1 MVMNGDDIA
10 GLKSAV
16 EREHRAPATFRT
28 TERVRETVDGNP
40 LQLEVA
46 VFDILGHPRALI
58 CYAWNAPIPGSDQ
71 TRAVTVL
78 REGLI
83 RSSLDAVRFALDE
96 EERSR

>member
-1 MVMNGDDIA
+1 MKEEDIA

-16 EREHRAPATFRT
+16 EREHRSPATFRA
-28 TERVRETVDGNP
+28 TERVRETVDGKA

-58 CYAWNAPIPGSDQ
+58 CYAWNAPIPGTDQ
-71 TRAVTVL
+71 TRPVTVL

-83 RSSLDAVRFALDE
+83 RSSLDAVRFAMEE

>member
-1 MVMNGDDIA
+1 VNGDNIA

-16 EREHRAPATFRT
+16 EREHRSPATFRT
-28 TERVRETVDGNP
+28 TEQVRETVDGNP

-58 CYAWNAPIPGSDQ
+58 CYARNAPIAGSDQ
-71 TRAVTVL
+71 TRPVTVL

-83 RSSLDAVRFALDE
+83 RSSLDAARFALDE
-96 EERSR
+96 EESSR

>member
-1 MVMNGDDIA
+1 MNRDEIA

-16 EREHRAPATFRT
+16 EREHRSPATFRT
-28 TERVRETVDGNP
+28 VERVRETADGKP
-40 LQLEVA
+40 MQLEVA

-58 CYAWNAPIPGSDQ
+58 CYAWNAPIRGSDK
-71 TRAVTVL
+71 TRPITVL

-83 RSSLDAVRFALDE
+83 RSSVDAVRFALEE

>member
-1 MVMNGDDIA
+1 MVMKGDDIA

-58 CYAWNAPIPGSDQ
+58 CYAWHAPIPRSDQ
-71 TRAVTVL
+71 TRPVTVL

>member
-1 MVMNGDDIA
+1 MNGDDIA

-16 EREHRAPATFRT
+16 EREHRSPATFRT
-28 TERVRETVDGNP
+28 AERVRETVDGNP
-40 LQLEVA
+40 LELEVA

-58 CYAWNAPIPGSDQ
+58 CYAWNAPIPGSDR
-71 TRAVTVL
+71 TRPVTVL

-96 EERSR
+96 EEGSR

>member
-1 MVMNGDDIA
+1 MNGDDIA

-16 EREHRAPATFRT
+16 EREHRSPATFRT
-28 TERVRETVDGNP
+28 AERVRETLDGIP
-40 LQLEVA
+40 LELEVA

-58 CYAWNAPIPGSDQ
+58 CYAWNAPIPGSDK
-71 TRAVTVL
+71 TRPVTVL

-96 EERSR
+96 EEGSR

>member
-1 MVMNGDDIA
+1 MNGDDIA

-16 EREHRAPATFRT
+16 EREHRSPATFRT

-40 LQLEVA
+40 LEREVA

-58 CYAWNAPIPGSDQ
+58 CYAWNAPIPGSDK
-71 TRAVTVL
+71 TRSVTVL

-96 EERSR
+96 EAGSR

>member
-1 MVMNGDDIA
+1 MKREDIA

-16 EREHRAPATFRT
+16 EREHRSPATFRT

-40 LQLEVA
+40 VELEVA

-58 CYAWNAPIPGSDQ
+58 CYAWNAPLPGSDK
-71 TRAVTVL
+71 TRPVTVL

>member
-1 MVMNGDDIA
+1 MVMKGDDIA

-28 TERVRETVDGNP
+28 TERVRETVDGYP

-46 VFDILGHPRALI
+46 VFDILGHPRALT
-58 CYAWNAPIPGSDQ
+58 CYAWHAPIPRSDQ
-71 TRAVTVL
+71 TRPVTVL

-83 RSSLDAVRFALDE
+83 RSSLDAVCFALDE

>member
-1 MVMNGDDIA
+1 MNQDDIV
-10 GLKSAV
+10 GLKSAA
-16 EREHRAPATFRT
+16 EREHRSPATFRT
-28 TERVRETVDGNP
+28 TEWVRETIDGNA

-58 CYAWNAPIPGSDQ
+58 CYAWNAPIPGSDK
-71 TRAVTVL
+71 TRPVTVL

-83 RSSLDAVRFALDE
+83 RSSLDAVRFALEE

>member
-1 MVMNGDDIA
+1 MNGDDIG

-40 LQLEVA
+40 LELDVA

-58 CYAWNAPIPGSDQ
+58 CYAWHAPIRRSDQ
-71 TRAVTVL
+71 TRPITVL